1 MIRRIRTLA
10 RKEILHIRR
19 DPRSLFLAIGQPA
32 VLVIIFGFAIS
43 FDIRHVDTA
52 VIDLDRTTVSRDLV
66 ARVEA
71 ADAFNV
77 RVRSDDY
84 GRAGRILDEGLAK
97 IVLVIPPDFSRDIAA
112 GRTVPL
118 QILVDGCDSNT
129 GLIAM
134 GNMSRLVQGF
144 ASGIL
149 LERLGGSGT
158 SAAPAAVP
166 TADARVRVWYN
177 PELTSANFIIPGLL
191 AVIMAIMAAMLT
203 SLTVAREWE
212 NGTMEQLMAGPGR
225 PVEIVAGKLLPYFAL
240 GIVQVALIVLTGRFV
255 FGVPFTGS
263 FLGLIAASSAFL
275 VYGLSLGLFFSI
287 ATRSQQLAF
296 ILSIILTLLP
306 SFILSGFIF
315 PIANMPFLLR
325 LVSYLTPARFYLA
338 ALRGIFLKGYGFPLL
353 WATIAGTAAFG
364 AFFLILC
371 VRKMRMRLDGGR

>member
-1 MIRRIRTLA
+1 MRRIRTIA
-10 RKEILHIRR
+10 RKEVLHLRR

-32 VLVIIFGFAIS
+32 VLVIIFGFAIT

-77 RVRSDDY
+77 RIHTDDY
-84 GRAGRILDEGLAK
+84 GQAKKILDEGLAK
-97 IVLVIPPDFSRDIAA
+97 VVVVIPPDFARDLGA
-112 GRTVPL
+112 GRAAPL

-134 GNMSRLVQGF
+134 GNMSRLIQGF

-149 LERLGGSGT
+149 LERLGRTG
-158 SAAPAAVP
+158 AADVP
-166 TADARVRVWYN
+166 TVDTRVRVWFN
-177 PELTSANFIIPGLL
+177 PELTSTNFIIPGLI

-225 PVEIVAGKLLPYFAL
+225 PVEIVVGKLLPYFAL
-240 GIVQVALIVLTGRFV
+240 GIVQVTLIVLTGRFV

-263 FLGLIAASSAFL
+263 FPGLIVASSAFL
-275 VYGLSLGLFFSI
+275 IYGLSLGLFLSI

-296 ILSIILTLLP
+296 ILSIILTMLP

-315 PIANMPFLLR
+315 PIANMPLLLR
-325 LVSYLTPARFYLA
+325 LVSYATPARFYLA

-364 AFFLILC
+364 AFFLLLC

>member
-1 MIRRIRTLA
+1 MMRRIRTIA

-32 VLVIIFGFAIS
+32 VLVIIFGLAIT

-52 VIDLDRTTVSRDLV
+52 VIDLDRTTLSRDLI

-71 ADAFNV
+71 ADAFNL
-77 RVRSDDY
+77 RVRTDDY
-84 GRAGRILDEGLAK
+84 GRAETILDEGLAK
-97 IVLVIPPDFSRDIAA
+97 IVVVIPRDFSRDIGA
-112 GRTVPL
+112 GRAAPL

-134 GNMSRLVQGF
+134 GNMSRLIQGF
-144 ASGIL
+144 ASDIL
-149 LERLGGSGT
+149 VRQLGRSGGV
-158 SAAPAAVP
+158 APVSVP
-166 TADARVRVWYN
+166 TVDTRVRVWFN
-177 PELTSANFIIPGLL
+177 PELSSTNFIIPGLI
-191 AVIMAIMAAMLT
+191 AVIMAIMSAMLT

-240 GIVQVALIVLTGRFV
+240 GIVQVSLIVLTGRFV

-263 FLGLIAASSAFL
+263 FPGLILASAAFL
-275 VYGLSLGLFFSI
+275 IYGLSLGLFLSI

-296 ILSIILTLLP
+296 ILAIILTLLP

-315 PIANMPFLLR
+315 PIANMPLVLR
-325 LVSYLTPARFYLA
+325 LVSYATPARFYLA
-338 ALRGIFLKGYGFPLL
+338 ALRGVFLKGYGFPLL

-364 AFFLILC
+364 AFFLFNC
-371 VRKMRMRLDGGR
+371 VRKMRMRLDGRR

>member
-1 MIRRIRTLA
+1 MMRRIRTIA

-32 VLVIIFGFAIS
+32 MLVILFGFAIT

-52 VIDLDRTTVSRDLV
+52 VIDLDRTTVSRDLI

-77 RVRSDDY
+77 RVHTDDY
-84 GRAGRILDEGLAK
+84 GRAEEILDEGLAK
-97 IVLVIPPDFSRDIAA
+97 IVVVIPRNFARDLGA
-112 GRTVPL
+112 GRAAPL

-134 GNMSRLVQGF
+134 GNMSRLIQGF
-144 ASGIL
+144 ASKIL
-149 LERLGGSGT
+149 IERIGRTGAS
-158 SAAPAAVP
+158 VP
-166 TADARVRVWYN
+166 TVDTRVRVWFN
-177 PELTSANFIIPGLL
+177 PELTSTNFIIPGLI

-240 GIVQVALIVLTGRFV
+240 GIVQVTLIVLTGRFV

-263 FLGLIAASSAFL
+263 FPGLIVASSAFL
-275 VYGLSLGLFFSI
+275 IYGLSLGLFLSI

-306 SFILSGFIF
+306 VIHPL
-315 PIANMPFLLR
+315 
-325 LVSYLTPARFYLA
+325 
-338 ALRGIFLKGYGFPLL
+338 GIHLPHL
-353 WATIAGTAAFG
+353 
-364 AFFLILC
+364 
-371 VRKMRMRLDGGR
+371 

>member
-1 MIRRIRTLA
+1 MMRRIRTIA
-10 RKEILHIRR
+10 RKEVLHLRR
-19 DPRSLFLAIGQPA
+19 DPRSLFLAIGQPL
-32 VLVIIFGFAIS
+32 VLLLIFGFAIT

-77 RVRSDDY
+77 RIHTDDY
-84 GRAGRILDEGLAK
+84 GQAKKILDEGLAK
-97 IVLVIPPDFSRDIAA
+97 VVVVIPPDFARDLGA
-112 GRTVPL
+112 GRAAPL

-134 GNMSRLVQGF
+134 GNMSRLIQGF

-149 LERLGGSGT
+149 LERLGRTG
-158 SAAPAAVP
+158 AADVP
-166 TADARVRVWYN
+166 TVDTRVRVWFN
-177 PELTSANFIIPGLL
+177 PELTSTNFIIPGLI

-225 PVEIVAGKLLPYFAL
+225 PVEIVVGKLLPYFAL
-240 GIVQVALIVLTGRFV
+240 GIVQVTLIVLTGRFV

-263 FLGLIAASSAFL
+263 FPGLIVASSAFL
-275 VYGLSLGLFFSI
+275 IYGLSLGLFLSI

-296 ILSIILTLLP
+296 ILSIILTMLP

-315 PIANMPFLLR
+315 PIANMPLLLR
-325 LVSYLTPARFYLA
+325 LVSYATPARFYLA

>member
-32 VLVIIFGFAIS
+32 VLVIIFGLAIS

-97 IVLVIPPDFSRDIAA
+97 IILVIPPDFARDLDA
-112 GRTVPL
+112 GRAAPL

-149 LERLGGSGT
+149 LERLGGSGA
-158 SAAPAAVP
+158 SPPA
-166 TADARVRVWYN
+166 ADARVRVWYN
-177 PELTSANFIIPGLL
+177 PELASANFIIPGLI

-225 PVEIVAGKLLPYFAL
+225 PIEIVAGKLLPYFAL
-240 GIVQVALIVLTGRFV
+240 GIVQVTLIVLTGRFV

-263 FLGLIAASSAFL
+263 FLGLIAASAAFL

-287 ATRSQQLAF
+287 TTRSQQLAF

-315 PIANMPFLLR
+315 PIANMPLLLR

-338 ALRGIFLKGYGFPLL
+338 ALRGIFLKGYGVPLL

>member
-1 MIRRIRTLA
+1 MMRRIRTIA

-19 DPRSLFLAIGQPA
+19 DPRSLFLAVGQPA
-32 VLVIIFGFAIS
+32 VLVIIFGLAIT
-43 FDIRHVDTA
+43 FDIRHVKTA
-52 VIDLDRTTVSRDLV
+52 VIDLDRTAVSRDLV
-66 ARVEA
+66 GRIEA
-71 ADAFNV
+71 ADAFSV
-77 RVRSDDY
+77 RIRTDDF
-84 GRAGRILDEGLAK
+84 GRAEDILDRGLAK
-97 IVLVIPPDFSRDIAA
+97 VVVVIPPDFARDLGA
-112 GRTVPL
+112 GRTAPL

-134 GNMSRLVQGF
+134 GNMSRLIQGF
-144 ASGIL
+144 ASRIL
-149 LERLGGSGT
+149 IERIGRAGG
-158 SAAPAAVP
+158 PARTAVP
-166 TADARVRVWYN
+166 TVDARVRVWFN
-177 PELTSANFIIPGLL
+177 PELASTNFIIPGLI
-191 AVIMAIMAAMLT
+191 AVIMSIMAAMLT

-240 GIVQVALIVLTGRFV
+240 GIVQVTLIVLTGRFV

-263 FLGLIAASSAFL
+263 FAGLIAASSAFL
-275 VYGLSLGLFFSI
+275 IYGLSLGLFLSI

-296 ILSIILTLLP
+296 ILAIILTLLP

-315 PIANMPFLLR
+315 PIANMPLFLR
-325 LVSYLTPARFYLA
+325 LVSYATPARFYLA
-338 ALRGIFLKGYGFPLL
+338 ALRGIFLKGFGFPLL

>member
-1 MIRRIRTLA
+1 MMRRIRTIA
-10 RKEILHIRR
+10 RKEVLHLRR

-32 VLVIIFGFAIS
+32 VLVIIFGFAIT

-77 RVRSDDY
+77 RIHTDDY
-84 GRAGRILDEGLAK
+84 GQAKKILDEGLAK
-97 IVLVIPPDFSRDIAA
+97 VVVVIPPDFARDLGA
-112 GRTVPL
+112 GRAAPL

-134 GNMSRLVQGF
+134 GNMSRLIQGF

-149 LERLGGSGT
+149 LERLGRTG
-158 SAAPAAVP
+158 AADVP
-166 TADARVRVWYN
+166 TVDTRVRVWFN
-177 PELTSANFIIPGLL
+177 PELTSTNFIIPGLI

-225 PVEIVAGKLLPYFAL
+225 PVEIVVGKLLPYFAL
-240 GIVQVALIVLTGRFV
+240 GIVQVTLIVLTGRFV

-263 FLGLIAASSAFL
+263 FPGLIVASSAFL
-275 VYGLSLGLFFSI
+275 IYGLSLGLFLSI

-296 ILSIILTLLP
+296 ILSIILTMLP

-315 PIANMPFLLR
+315 PIANMPLLLR
-325 LVSYLTPARFYLA
+325 LVSYATPARFYLA

-364 AFFLILC
+364 AFFLLLC

>member
-1 MIRRIRTLA
+1 MMRRIRTIA
-10 RKEILHIRR
+10 RKELLHIRR

-32 VLVIIFGFAIS
+32 LLVIIFGFAIT

-52 VIDLDRTTVSRDLV
+52 VIDLDRTSVSRDLV

-71 ADAFNV
+71 ADAFNL
-77 RVRSDDY
+77 RIQTDDY
-84 GRAGRILDEGLAK
+84 GRAGKILDEGLAK
-97 IVLVIPPDFSRDIAA
+97 IVVVIPPDFARDLGSGRAA
-112 GRTVPL
+112 PL
-118 QILVDGCDSNT
+118 QILIDGCDNNT

-134 GNMSRLVQGF
+134 GNMSRLIQGF
-144 ASGIL
+144 ASEIL
-149 LERLGGSGT
+149 IRQLARPGASART
-158 SAAPAAVP
+158 SVP
-166 TADARVRVWYN
+166 SVDTRVRVWFN
-177 PELTSANFIIPGLL
+177 PELTSTNFIIPGLI
-191 AVIMAIMAAMLT
+191 AVIMAIMTAMLT
-203 SLTVAREWE
+203 SLTIAREWE

-240 GIVQVALIVLTGRFV
+240 GLVQVSLIVITGRFV

-263 FLGLIAASSAFL
+263 LAGLIVVSAAFL
-275 VYGLSLGLFFSI
+275 AYGLSIGMFLSI

-315 PIANMPFLLR
+315 PIANMPLLLR
-325 LVSYLTPARFYLA
+325 LLSYATPARFYLA

-364 AFFLILC
+364 MLFFALC